1 MANDFSFLPS
11 PTLTV
16 EKSTDIPP
24 FVGKL
29 LLREEMDLS
38 DEALASLLKQNH
50 LRKISAITP
59 SFNGKH
65 YQCRRC
71 GNKQNYHFA
80 TIPCARC
87 QKAHVYCR
95 NCIEMGRV
103 MMCTPLYYWTGP
115 QPIFTQ
121 QNKPCKWMGEL
132 TPAQQNAA
140 NKIEQAMEKGK
151 EKLLVW
157 AVCGAGKTEML
168 FQGIATV
175 IRQGKRVCLATPRA
189 DVVRELIPRFKQ
201 AFPETTLAGLY
212 GGAEVKVENAQLIL
226 ATTHQL
232 LRFAHAFDV
241 VIIDEVD
248 AFPFHAEASL
258 PYAASRATKPDAT
271 TIYLTATPR
280 QDLKKRSNKKKL
292 TTVFVPIR
300 FHGYPL
306 PEPQLRLTTL
316 KNSLTAKQ
324 LPRAFWNWFARRI
337 RATRQVLLFVPTIQL
352 ATDLLPSLT
361 TQLPDKKLTAV
372 HASDPDR
379 EEKVNLFRQ
388 QELDIILTTT
398 ILERGVTFPSVDV
411 AVIDAGH
418 EVFDEAALVQI
429 AGRAGRSPIDPTG
442 EVIFFHDGKTNAM
455 LRAGQE
461 INQMNKKG
469 RRC

>member
-1 MANDFSFLPS
+1 MATDFNFLPT
-11 PTLTV
+11 PTTTA
-16 EKSTDIPP
+16 EKSSDIPP
-24 FVGKL
+24 FAGKL
-29 LLREEMDLS
+29 LLREEMDIS
-38 DEALASLLKQNH
+38 DDTLASLIELKH
-50 LRKISAITP
+50 LQKISAITP

-71 GNKQNYHFA
+71 GNKQHYYFA
-80 TIPCARC
+80 LIPCARC
-87 QKAHVYCR
+87 QTEHVYCR
-95 NCIEMGRV
+95 YCIEMGRV

-115 QPIFTQ
+115 QPLFTLQ
-121 QNKPCKWMGEL
+121 DNPCKWKGEL

-140 NKIEQAMEKGK
+140 NKIEEAMVKGR
-151 EKLLVW
+151 EELLVW

-168 FQGIATV
+168 FQGIATA
-175 IRQGKRVCLATPRA
+175 IKQGKRVCLATPRA
-189 DVVRELIPRFKQ
+189 DVVRELIPRFEQ
-201 AFPETTLAGLY
+201 AFPKTPLAGLY

-232 LRFAHAFDV
+232 LRYAHAFGV

-248 AFPFHAEASL
+248 AFPFHADASL

-280 QDLKKRSNKKKL
+280 QALKKRSNQGKL
-292 TTVFVPIR
+292 ATVFVPVR
-300 FHGYPL
+300 FHGHPL
-306 PEPQLRLTTL
+306 PEPKLRLTTL
-316 KNSLTAKQ
+316 KKSLTAKQ
-324 LPRAFWNWFARRI
+324 LPRSFWSWFARRE
-337 RATRQVLLFVPTIQL
+337 RATRQLLIFVPTIQL
-352 ATDLLPSLT
+352 ATDLLPSLK
-361 TQLPDKKLTAV
+361 TQLPDKKIAAV

-379 EEKVNLFRQ
+379 EEKVQLFRQ
-388 QELDIILTTT
+388 QNLDIILTTT

-429 AGRAGRSPIDPTG
+429 AGRAGRSPNDPTG

-455 LRAGQE
+455 LRAGQA

-469 RRC
+469 RRH